1 MRRLGHLKQLG
12 QLLTY
17 GLFSCTLSFNTQAVQ
32 EIAVKPNE
40 LESNNVNTTYTIGI
54 SDINHY
60 PYFSLVKSENRGF
73 AWSVLE
79 SFAEQHQI
87 TFNYKVIPL
96 SKLQLELEQGGIDF
110 IFPDNPKFNK
120 FKDKANPNIYSSP
133 IAQAVAVTYTSK
145 QKQHYTI
152 DQVRKVAI
160 PFGYTSWQWSEV
172 IRQYN
177 IQTVPVRDLFQGLYA
192 LRISNIDATD
202 IEFNIAQHITQQ
214 SAYWSQ
220 MTIAKNLPST
230 KVDYHLSS
238 IKHIGVLEDI
248 SQFVTNNPGL
258 ILELKERYNIK
269 YYDEVFPEE

>member
-1 MRRLGHLKQLG
+1 MRTLG
-12 QLLTY
+12 QLKQIGRL
-17 GLFSCTLSFNTQAVQ
+17 LAFSFFCCSLSFNLQATL
-32 EIAVKPNE
+32 ELELKPNE
-40 LESNNVNTTYTIGI
+40 LKPDNVIKTYVIGI

-73 AWSVLE
+73 AWSILE
-79 SFAEQHQI
+79 SFAQQHNI
-87 TFNYKVIPL
+87 TFSYKVVPL
-96 SKLQLELEQGGIDF
+96 SKLQLELEKGEIDF

-152 DQVRKVAI
+152 DQIKKVAI

-202 IEFNIAQHITQQ
+202 IEYNIAQHITNQ
-214 SAYWSQ
+214 SSYWSQ
-220 MTIAKNLPST
+220 MTLAKDLPST

-238 IKHIGVLEDI
+238 IKHIGVLQDI
-248 SQFVTNNPGL
+248 SQFVSSNPEL
-258 ILELKERYNIK
+258 ILELKNKYNIK